1 MISASHYFRLSC
13 IKRFPLSVLPGSLRK
28 KLFLLLAGMLTC
40 MFLQLSASTC
50 QAAEADNVFKDLPA
64 PCAPYLAKITAKGA
78 SLLAKEE
85 QGVLHEGKESFV
97 RLLLP
102 KDASNM
108 QFRVENA
115 IVADIAEKNI
125 SLPAKADS
133 SSMYSALLARKNK
146 LSAEILWLMT
156 KITQAQNSTAGKIS
170 EEIQADCTRMA
181 QAQAELDEVSKS
193 LASEKEPERVWKL
206 VTLRLLKADALK
218 KAEISYSYHL
228 GSCSWKPV
236 YTMSCTPSAPKPI
249 TARLEA
255 VISQTSG
262 MDWKETEI
270 QLINGNAGS
279 AILPDLR
286 QWHIGSAAESAASPM
301 PAALGAPRA
310 KMMALN
316 DTDEEAAPDFA
327 GSSASASADTG
338 GSYVVWKPV
347 IQGLSAG
354 TSRVL
359 LTEGSWQ
366 EKLFWTARP
375 LNNDA
380 RVYICAEHTLSA
392 EEAVWPEGTMQLSVD
407 GTYAGQGYFRPRDG
421 KIFLSFGN
429 DPRVTLTAQ
438 SEPRKKGQQG
448 FIGAKQV
455 WEWGWTYTV
464 RNDRESD
471 IEVRIE
477 RPLPVSTNKDV
488 AVSFSGTPAPR
499 EDQKEK
505 KLVWTATVP
514 ARSATSIQH
523 AVKATAPKDMEM
535 YPVEP

>member
-1 MISASHYFRLSC
+1 MIPVSHFSGLSC
-13 IKRFPLSVLPGSLRK
+13 IKHLFPGLLPGALHK
-28 KLFLLLAGMLTC
+28 KLFLLVAGMLAC
-40 MFLQLSASTC
+40 MFFQLSAVTG
-50 QAAEADNVFKDLPA
+50 QAAEAENVFRGLPA
-64 PCAPYLAKITAKGA
+64 PCAPYLAKITARGA
-78 SLLAKEE
+78 SVLVQEE
-85 QGVLHEGKESFV
+85 QNVLHEGKETFV

-115 IVADIAEKNI
+115 IVADTAEKNV
-125 SLPAKADS
+125 SLPAGEDS
-133 SSMYSALLARKNK
+133 SSLYAALLARKNK

-156 KITQAQNSTAGKIS
+156 TITQAQNSTAGKIS
-170 EEIQADCTRMA
+170 EEIRADCTRLA
-181 QAQAELDEVSKS
+181 EAQAEMDEISKS

-206 VTLRLLKADALK
+206 VTLRLLKGDSLK
-218 KAEISYSYHL
+218 KAEVSYSYHL
-228 GSCSWKPV
+228 AGCSWKPV
-236 YTMSCTPSAPKPI
+236 YTMSCTPSAQKPV
-249 TARLEA
+249 AVRLEA

-262 MDWKETEI
+262 MDWNKTEI

-279 AILPDLR
+279 ATLPDLR
-286 QWHIGSAAESAASPM
+286 QWHIGSAAESAGSPM
-301 PAALGAPRA
+301 PAALGAPRTR
-310 KMMALN
+310 MMALN
-316 DTDEEAAPDFA
+316 DNDEESAPDFA

-359 LTEGSWQ
+359 LTEGTWQ
-366 EKLFWTARP
+366 DKLFWTARP

-392 EEAVWPEGTMQLSVD
+392 EEAVWPDGAMQLNVD
-407 GTYAGQGYFRPRDG
+407 GTWAGQGYFRPRDG

-464 RNDRESD
+464 RNDRENE
-471 IEVRIE
+471 IEIRIE

-488 AVSFSGTPAPR
+488 AVTFSGTPAPQ

-505 KLVWTATVP
+505 KLVWTAKVP
-514 ARSATSIQH
+514 ARSATSVQH